1 VNTHHNNYDSWSEP
15 APQPLA
21 YIDYLHGGRWGLFVE
36 DVNLLGTHIV
46 LYDAYELEDIAR
58 FAIREGFKPGE
69 VDRIETAK
77 LVVGLETYET
87 ISRMKH
93 ELAQMQETMTRAR
106 KRVASK
112 KAKPVR
118 KPKKEEPRGNTE
130 EDYTDYT

>member
-1 VNTHHNNYDSWSEP
+1 MS
-15 APQPLA
+15 
-21 YIDYLHGGRWGLFVE
+21 
-36 DVNLLGTHIV
+36 
-46 LYDAYELEDIAR
+46 
-58 FAIREGFKPGE
+58 
-69 VDRIETAK
+69 ETAK

-87 ISRMKH
+87 ISRMRN

>member
-1 VNTHHNNYDSWSEP
+1 M
-15 APQPLA
+15 
-21 YIDYLHGGRWGLFVE
+21 E

-46 LYDAYELEDIAR
+46 LYDAPELEDIAR

-69 VDRIETAK
+69 VDMSETAK
-77 LVVGLETYET
+77 LVVGLETYEH

-93 ELAQMQETMTRAR
+93 ELAEMQETMTRAR

>member
-46 LYDAYELEDIAR
+46 LYDASELEDIAR

-69 VDRIETAK
+69 VVMSETAK

-93 ELAQMQETMTRAR
+93 ELAQIQEITTRAR